1 MASRTGGTMKNTW
14 TNVIQWFNLLRLAMV
29 AIAGHFYW
37 IWPLALV
44 VGWLSFHTVFDQMDW
59 ITITASDAQNR
70 LIGVPLSLLGAVLG
84 LRIIAGE
91 INSRTIEI
99 IYTVPGGANRV
110 WTIKLLASLTMI
122 IACELTLGIYTWF
135 VFTTFPIEALL
146 GAFLA
151 ATFFL
156 VLSMAFS
163 ALFRSEVSGAII
175 AALLFG
181 ICFLINAQSGEEA
194 LRVKLFTPFFNPY
207 VANIGENTNIL
218 AMILQNRIGFF
229 LVIWGVICLAYMRGE
244 RREKLLSV

>member
-1 MASRTGGTMKNTW
+1 M
-14 TNVIQWFNLLRLAMV
+14 QWLNLLRLAMV
-29 AIAGHFYW
+29 AIAGHFFW
-37 IWPLALV
+37 IWPLVLV
-44 VGWLSFHTVFDQMDW
+44 VVWLSFHTVFEQATW
-59 ITITASDAQNR
+59 ITITASDVQNR
-70 LIGVPLSLLGAVLG
+70 LIGLPLSILAAVLG

-91 INSRTIEI
+91 INARTIEI

-122 IACELTLGIYTWF
+122 VATELVLALYTWF
-135 VFTTFPIEALL
+135 VFTHFPIEALL

-156 VLSMAFS
+156 VVSMGFS

-181 ICFLINAQSGEEA
+181 ICFLILSVPDQSAQKF
-194 LRVKLFTPFFNPY
+194 KLFVPFFNPY
-207 VANIGENTNIL
+207 AANMDESANIL

-229 LVIWGVICLAYMRGE
+229 LTTMGLICLSYMRGE